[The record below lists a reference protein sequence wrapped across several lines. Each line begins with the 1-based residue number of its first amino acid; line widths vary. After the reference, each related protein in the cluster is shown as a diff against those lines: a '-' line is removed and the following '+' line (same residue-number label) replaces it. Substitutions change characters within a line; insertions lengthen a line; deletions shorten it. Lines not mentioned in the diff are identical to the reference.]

1 MRRARRVQLR
11 VVARLAVRP
20 RAREVVAHEVD
31 EVEVRGE
38 GREREVAQTPFAGG
52 EGGGEQVA
60 RGGERGAEGVEEVR
74 VVCAVGEGGGV
85 FPVD

>member
-1 MRRARRVQLR
+1 M
-11 VVARLAVRP
+11 
-20 RAREVVAHEVD
+20 
-31 EVEVRGE
+31 RGE